1 LGASVG
7 GPWPPLA
14 PKTHRRRATPSAPSL
29 QTRFIGE
36 ENPLRSAE
44 LLRFHQGRRPPLP
57 PRLAFSPPPDRRATG
72 DLNRNK
78 FRPSGLRPSAAAAPA
93 GKAAGWG
100 GCRRLAPPGKGHQNS
115 GFSVSGRTATRR
127 RRQSFQKSFESFGK
141 GPQGSKAPETPPQ
154 RRAAGWREGL
164 GKAPTGPHPGDGSFQ
179 AYPAEVQGGGFLRG
193 QWGRIGGP

>member
-1 LGASVG
+1 VGNPHPFGGNRSVPLPRAAVVGLCPLGAFAPWG
-7 GPWPPLA
+7 LRRGPLPLS
-14 PKTHRRRATPSAPSL
+14 PKAHRRRATPSAPSL

-44 LLRFHQGRRPPLP
+44 LLRFHQGRHPPLP
-57 PRLAFSPPPDRRATG
+57 PRLAFSPPPDRRAAG

-127 RRQSFQKSFESFGK
+127 RRRSSRRKSIKTFKASGRASP
-141 GPQGSKAPETPPQ
+141 GPKSPGNPSA
-154 RRAAGWREGL
+154 AAGGGVAER
-164 GKAPTGPHPGDGSFQ
+164 TG
-179 AYPAEVQGGGFLRG
+179 
-193 QWGRIGGP
+193 